1 MTLVSFLKRQYANRS
16 QNFNLI
22 ALKDSK
28 AVEKLTRIT
37 ILLAK
42 VTILFLPVS
51 LMTGYFSTELAQVK
65 GVYTVNEYWVSF
77 GVIMFLLNPRHV
89 ETIDL
94 AQQRNS
100 MNAGVQR
107 IDLLDSD
114 IPFNQ
119 AVAQVIPQT
128 KLLVVRR
135 NEYHPDMLVV
145 QQEFHKRTDGSPA
158 TQVTTERIRLVIDSL
173 LQIRVTLA

>member
-1 MTLVSFLKRQYANRS
+1 MTLVPFLKRQYANRP

-77 GVIMFLLNPRHV
+77 GVIMFLSIV
-89 ETIDL
+89 
-94 AQQRNS
+94 
-100 MNAGVQR
+100 
-107 IDLLDSD
+107 
-114 IPFNQ
+114 
-119 AVAQVIPQT
+119 
-128 KLLVVRR
+128 LLVVFGVASNTVEGKTIYQSLSRTFFLSSKNRMSQPRR
-135 NEYHPDMLVV
+135 EV
-145 QQEFHKRTDGSPA
+145 R
-158 TQVTTERIRLVIDSL
+158 
-173 LQIRVTLA
+173 

>member
-1 MTLVSFLKRQYANRS
+1 MTLVSFLKRQCANRR

-77 GVIMFLLNPRHV
+77 GVIMFLSIV
-89 ETIDL
+89 
-94 AQQRNS
+94 
-100 MNAGVQR
+100 
-107 IDLLDSD
+107 
-114 IPFNQ
+114 
-119 AVAQVIPQT
+119 
-128 KLLVVRR
+128 LLVVFGVASNTIEGKTIYQSLSRTFFQSSKNRMSQPRR
-135 NEYHPDMLVV
+135 EV
-145 QQEFHKRTDGSPA
+145 R
-158 TQVTTERIRLVIDSL
+158 
-173 LQIRVTLA
+173 

>member
-77 GVIMFLLNPRHV
+77 GVIMFLSIV
-89 ETIDL
+89 
-94 AQQRNS
+94 
-100 MNAGVQR
+100 
-107 IDLLDSD
+107 
-114 IPFNQ
+114 
-119 AVAQVIPQT
+119 
-128 KLLVVRR
+128 LLVVFGVASDTVEGKTIYQSLSRTFFLSSKNRMSQPRR
-135 NEYHPDMLVV
+135 EV
-145 QQEFHKRTDGSPA
+145 R
-158 TQVTTERIRLVIDSL
+158 
-173 LQIRVTLA
+173 